1 MVALLP
7 VTSAWSSLPTDSKTG
22 RCGPSATIKNGGSL
36 RFLVLIAAGRVR
48 RRMRWWLPRGGRPR
62 LHGRVRHRSA
72 RGMRHATR
80 VDPGLVGR
88 MRRCRIGRM
97 PRWGIGWMRRC
108 RIGRMPRRGIC
119 RMRCVHIP
127 QRMLRRR
134 VSLVRRHTTSVG
146 ARGRGRCRIDHV
158 FGPWPTGGMRRAR
171 RMGLP
176 RRVPGADDAVSI

>member
-1 MVALLP
+1 MIPAF
-7 VTSAWSSLPTDSKTG
+7 
-22 RCGPSATIKNGGSL
+22 CPSPPSMRGCSQPLTATIKNGGSL
-36 RFLVLIAAGRVR
+36 RFLVLIATGRVR

-72 RGMRHATR
+72 GGVRHATR
-80 VDPGLVGR
+80 VGPGLVGR
-88 MRRCRIGRM
+88 MRWCRIGRM

-108 RIGRMPRRGIC
+108 RVCRMARWGIGRMW
-119 RMRCVHIP
+119 CVHIP

-146 ARGRGRCRIDHV
+146 ARGRGRCRSDHV